1 MDFFGIVKNIIA
13 FFQTNIFVAAVAA
26 ILLLYLLIR
35 KTKFFLTVFFI
46 VMFLVGLLYM
56 ISNLST
62 TGTAHK
68 KSMIRENIR

>member
-46 VMFLVGLLYM
+46 LMILAGLFHL
-56 ISNLST
+56 ISSLST
-62 TGTAHK
+62 TGVSHK
-68 KSMIRENIR
+68 KSMIQESIP

>member
-46 VMFLVGLLYM
+46 IMFLVGLLYM

>member
-26 ILLLYLLIR
+26 ILLLYLLTR
-35 KTKFFLTVFFI
+35 KTKFCLTVFFI